1 MYIYMYIVA
10 FYSKPIQASSDLEV
24 FEDVAHGLARH
35 HLGWGTSDFLVEKW
49 SFNPHQKLPLAKMLF

>member
-1 MYIYMYIVA
+1 MYIYVYIVA

-35 HLGWGTSDFLVEKW
+35 HLGWGTSDFLVEK
-49 SFNPHQKLPLAKMLF
+49 

>member
-1 MYIYMYIVA
+1 MDIYIYLRVYIYNMYIYIYVYIVA

-35 HLGWGTSDFLVEKW
+35 HLGWGTSDFLVEK
-49 SFNPHQKLPLAKMLF
+49 